1 MKEKKVKQKR
11 KRGFGF
17 WAGLLRIFIRK
28 PKFIYLDKEIK
39 PGSIILSN
47 HVGKTAPLKLELY
60 LNTPF
65 RFWGAHEMNDGFRSL
80 YKYQS
85 EVFYHQKQHWNLF
98 FARLF
103 CVIASPLTYF
113 FYKGLNLISTYRDY
127 RFLKTIKESINT
139 IKDNQSIIIFPE
151 DSSEGYFDNLKSFHA
166 GFVVFANAC
175 YKKGIDLPIYVTYFR
190 KKDNTYIVD
199 KHIKYSSFVERGLS
213 REQIAEYLCKQANE
227 IKDVGL
233 KK

>member
-1 MKEKKVKQKR
+1 MRKDKVKQKR

-17 WAGLLRIFIRK
+17 WKGLLRIFVKK
-28 PKFIYLDKEIK
+28 PRFIYLDNELK

-60 LNTPF
+60 LNTQF

-98 FARLF
+98 LARLF
-103 CVIASPLTYF
+103 CVIASPLTYS
-113 FYKGLNLISTYRDY
+113 FYKGLNLISTYQDY
-127 RFLKTIKESINT
+127 RFFHTIKESVKTIKE
-139 IKDNQSIIIFPE
+139 KQSIVIFPE
-151 DSSEGYFDNLKSFHA
+151 DSSEGYFDKLKSFHG
-166 GFVVFANAC
+166 GFVVLANTC
-175 YKKGIDLPIYVTYFR
+175 YKKGIDLPIYVTYYR
-190 KKDNTYIVD
+190 KKDNTHIID
-199 KHIKYSSFVERGLS
+199 KPIMYSSFLERGLS
-213 REQIAEYLCKQANE
+213 REQIAEELCKRANQL
-227 IKDVGL
+227 KDIDL